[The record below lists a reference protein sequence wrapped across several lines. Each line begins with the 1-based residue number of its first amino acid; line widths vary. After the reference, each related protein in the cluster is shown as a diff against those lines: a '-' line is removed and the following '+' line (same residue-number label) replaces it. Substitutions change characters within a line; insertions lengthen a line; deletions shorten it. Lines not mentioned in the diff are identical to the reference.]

1 MYLVSVAPI
10 RRGIPIDE
18 LSYFTKEPVKRGA
31 LVYVPMRGSSTPALV
46 IRSIPAHEAKSDL
59 KHAEYALKKL
69 ESIHATTFFREEFI
83 EACEQTANY
92 FAATTGAV
100 VQAVFPNSLLTEK
113 SIPGTNPETAQGA
126 GSRGAKKH
134 AQKFILQAEETE
146 RFATYKS
153 YIREGFARGGS
164 CYFILPS
171 IQDIEHAYSKIEKGI
186 QNYTFI
192 LHGGLSKKEI
202 AKRWEEIQNTKHP
215 VLIIGTPFFLAV
227 PRNDIETIILDRESG
242 NAYMLQGR
250 PFVDLRYFAEQFAK
264 NLGANFI
271 LGDLFLRTETLYR
284 EKEGEFEPLLRPKVR
299 LSSSATQTIIDMR
312 TSGEQPAAG
321 RIAICSRELVKLIE
335 ETRKKG
341 THCFILGVRK
351 GFAPMTVCGD
361 CGTVVA
367 CTRCSAPLVLHRKQG
382 VIKEV
387 QGDVPP
393 QTENPNNPNTLPNQP
408 TEEAHTPHE
417 SPNIF
422 LCHRCG
428 LVADPETICSHCGGW
443 RLIPLGIGIVQAE
456 ETIMQRFPD
465 AHVFRLDRDSVKKH
479 KDARALVAEFYQT
492 PGSIMIGTEMAL
504 PYLTEPVGAVAVLS
518 VNSLLTIPD
527 FRMGERVFR
536 LLLSLR
542 EKAREHFLIQTR
554 DPDMP
559 LFALATGGNIAE
571 FLRTELEARHRLGY
585 PPFGTLL
592 KFTYEGTKAD
602 GTRIMEDIEK
612 TFGMYHPVTFP
623 SFIAKVKG
631 KYHMN
636 ALIKIPPKEWPN
648 PELMTLIRALPS
660 EVIVRINPENVI

>member
-1 MYLVSVAPI
+1 MYLISVAPI
-10 RRGIPIDE
+10 RRGIPVDE
-18 LSYFTKEPVKRGA
+18 LSYFTKEHIPRGA
-31 LVYVPMRGSSTPALV
+31 LVSVPLRGSSTPALV

-59 KHAEYALKKL
+59 KRADFALKKL
-69 ESIHATTFFREEFI
+69 ESIHATAFFREEFI
-83 EACEQTANY
+83 ETCTQTANY
-92 FAATTGAV
+92 FATTTGAV
-100 VQAVFPNSLLTEK
+100 VQAVFPNALLTGG
-113 SIPGTNPETAQGA
+113 SVPVQNSETETP
-126 GSRGAKKH
+126 SKPRAKKH

-153 YIREGFARGGS
+153 HIREVFARGGS

-171 IQDIEHAYSKIEKGI
+171 IQDIEHAYSKLEKGI

-192 LHGGLSKKEI
+192 LHGGLTKKEI
-202 AKRWEEIQNTKHP
+202 AKRWEEIQVTKHP

-227 PRNDIETIILDRESG
+227 PRDDIETIILDRESG

-250 PFVDLRYFAEQFAK
+250 PFIDLRYFAEQFAK
-264 NLGANFI
+264 SLGADLI
-271 LGDLFLRTETLYR
+271 LGDLFLRTETLHR
-284 EKEGEFEPLLRPKVR
+284 HKEGEFEPLLRPKLR
-299 LSSSATQTIIDMR
+299 LPSVATQTIVDMR
-312 TSGEQPAAG
+312 TSGEQPATG
-321 RIAICSRELVKLIE
+321 RIAIYSRELVNLID

-341 THCFILGVRK
+341 SHCFILGVRK

-382 VIKEV
+382 AREALHA
-387 QGDVPP
+387 VPKA
-393 QTENPNNPNTLPNQP
+393 EDGNA
-408 TEEAHTPHE
+408 ERE
-417 SPNIF
+417 SPNMF

-428 LVADPETICSHCGGW
+428 LVADPDTTCLHCNGW
-443 RLIPLGIGIVQAE
+443 RLVPLGIGITAAE
-456 ETIMQRFPD
+456 ETIKERFPD
-465 AHVFRLDRDSVKKH
+465 VRVFRLDRDSVKKH
-479 KDARALVAEFYQT
+479 KDARALVTEFYQT

-504 PYLTEPVGAVAVLS
+504 PYLTEPVGTVAVLS

-571 FLRTELEARHRLGY
+571 FLRTELESRHRLGY

-592 KFTYEGTKAD
+592 KFTYEGTKSD

-612 TFGMYHPVTFP
+612 TFGAYHPVTFP
-623 SFIAKVKG
+623 AFIAKVKG

-648 PELMTLIRALPS
+648 PDLIALIRALPS
-660 EVIVRINPENVI
+660 DVAVRINPESVI

>member
-1 MYLVSVAPI
+1 MYLISVAPI

-31 LVYVPMRGSSTPALV
+31 LVRVPLRGSFTPALV

-59 KHAEYALKKL
+59 KHAEFALKKL

-83 EACEQTANY
+83 EACEQTAQY
-92 FAATTGAV
+92 FATTTGAV
-100 VQAVFPNSLLTEK
+100 VQAVFPNSLLAEK
-113 SIPGTNPETAQGA
+113 SVSNPNTERDESGA
-126 GSRGAKKH
+126 TRGIKKH
-134 AQKFILQAEETE
+134 AQKFILQTEEAE

-227 PRNDIETIILDRESG
+227 PRDDIETIILDRESG

-284 EKEGEFEPLLRPKVR
+284 EKGGEFEPLLRPKVR
-299 LSSSATQTIIDMR
+299 LPSAATQTIVDMR
-312 TSGEQPAAG
+312 TSGEQPAVG
-321 RIAICSRELVKLIE
+321 RVAICSRELVTLIE

-382 VIKEV
+382 VKEI
-387 QGDVPP
+387 QSEGLS
-393 QTENPNNPNTLPNQP
+393 QTEDNVNSHTPHNQL
-408 TEEAHTPHE
+408 TEEAAYAPRE

-428 LVADPETICSHCGGW
+428 FVADPETVCSHCNGW

-465 AHVFRLDRDSVKKH
+465 ARVFRLDRDSVKKH

-559 LFALATGGNIAE
+559 LFALATGGNMAE

-602 GTRIMEDIEK
+602 GTRIMEDIER
-612 TFGMYHPVTFP
+612 TFGTYHPVTFP

-660 EVIVRINPENVI
+660 EVSVRINPENII

>member
-1 MYLVSVAPI
+1 MYLISVAPI

-18 LSYFTKEPVKRGA
+18 LSYFTKEPVPRGA
-31 LVYVPMRGSSTPALV
+31 LVRVPMRGSSTPALV

-59 KHAEYALKKL
+59 KHADFALKKL
-69 ESIHATTFFREEFI
+69 ESIHATAFFREEFI

-100 VQAVFPNSLLTEK
+100 VQAVFPNSLLAEK
-113 SIPGTNPETAQGA
+113 SAVTSLPVPTKNDVV
-126 GSRGAKKH
+126 RVKKH
-134 AQKFILQAEETE
+134 AQQFILQAEETE

-153 YIREGFARGGS
+153 HIREVFARGGS

-171 IQDIEHAYSKIEKGI
+171 IQDIEHAYSKLEKGI

-192 LHGGLSKKEI
+192 LHGGLTKKEI
-202 AKRWEEIQNTKHP
+202 AKRWEEIQATKHP

-227 PRNDIETIILDRESG
+227 PRDDIETIILDRESG

-250 PFVDLRYFAEQFAK
+250 PFIDLRYFAEQFAK
-264 NLGANFI
+264 KLGANFI

-284 EKEGEFEPLLRPKVR
+284 EKEGEFEPLLRPKLR
-299 LSSSATQTIIDMR
+299 LASTASQTIVDMR
-312 TSGEQPAAG
+312 TSGEQPATG

-382 VIKEV
+382 VKEMHPDTTANAPS
-387 QGDVPP
+387 GDGA
-393 QTENPNNPNTLPNQP
+393 
-408 TEEAHTPHE
+408 EESAHALRE

-428 LVADPETICSHCGGW
+428 LVGDPETVCTHCGGW
-443 RLIPLGIGIVQAE
+443 RLVPLGIGIVQAE

-465 AHVFRLDRDSVKKH
+465 ARIFRLDRDSVKKH
-479 KDARALVAEFYQT
+479 KDARTLVAEFYQT

-504 PYLTEPVGAVAVLS
+504 PYLTEPLGAVAVLS

-536 LLLSLR
+536 LLLLLR

-612 TFGMYHPVTFP
+612 TFGTYHPVTFP

-648 PELMTLIRALPS
+648 PELMALVRALPP
-660 EVIVRINPENVI
+660 EVIVRVNPESVI

>member
-1 MYLVSVAPI
+1 MYLISVAPI
-10 RRGIPIDE
+10 RRGIPVDE
-18 LSYFTKEPVKRGA
+18 LSYFTKEAVPRGA
-31 LVYVPMRGSSTPALV
+31 LVRVPMRGASTPALV
-46 IRSIPAHEAKSDL
+46 IRCIPAQEAKSDL
-59 KHAEYALKKL
+59 KHADFALKKL
-69 ESIHATTFFREEFI
+69 ESIHATAFFREEFI

-100 VQAVFPNSLLTEK
+100 LQAVFPNSLLAERPDT
-113 SIPGTNPETAQGA
+113 PTDPETREEP
-126 GSRGAKKH
+126 SVPRVKKH
-134 AQKFILQAEETE
+134 AQKFILQAEEAE

-153 YIREGFARGGS
+153 HIREIFARGGS

-171 IQDIEHAYSKIEKGI
+171 IQDIEHAYSKLEKGI
-186 QNYTFI
+186 QNYSFI
-192 LHGGLSKKEI
+192 LHGGLTKKEI
-202 AKRWEEIQNTKHP
+202 AKRWKEIQETKHP

-264 NLGANFI
+264 NLGAHFI
-271 LGDLFLRTETLYR
+271 LGDLFLRAETLYR

-299 LSSSATQTIIDMR
+299 IASTASQTIVDMR
-312 TSGEQPAAG
+312 TSGEQPATG

-341 THCFILGVRK
+341 THCFILGIRK

-382 VIKEV
+382 VRTAHRE
-387 QGDVPP
+387 
-393 QTENPNNPNTLPNQP
+393 TATP
-408 TEEAHTPHE
+408 TGEAHTAAEERPGE

-428 LVADPETICSHCGGW
+428 LVADPETVCSHCGGW
-443 RLIPLGIGIVQAE
+443 RLIPLGIGIAAAE
-456 ETIMQRFPD
+456 ETIRARFPE
-465 AHVFRLDRDSVKKH
+465 ARIFRLDRDTVKKH

-559 LFALATGGNIAE
+559 LFSLAQGGNIAE
-571 FLRTELEARHRLGY
+571 FMRTELEARHRLGY

-592 KFTYEGTKAD
+592 KFTFEGTKEE

-612 TFGMYHPVTFP
+612 TFGVYHPVTFP

-636 ALIKIPPKEWPN
+636 ALIKIPPKGWPD
-648 PELMTLIRALPS
+648 PELMALVRALPS
-660 EVIVRINPENVI
+660 EVGVRINPESVI